1 MIPLQGA
8 RRKMNDWMASQD
20 FLSQNFL
27 NKKHQPR
34 VYTLS
39 LKLIEPQGYRIKVSP
54 GLQKQEV
61 KRNKFFYRKVGSA
74 ITKWGAIEKSP
85 ILLFQLSELENQ
97 YYNMAANFN
106 LYFGGTNNIF
116 VDCSAIN
123 SLNYLLTIT

>member
-27 NKKHQPR
+27 NKKHQSR

-54 GLQKQEV
+54 GLRS
-61 KRNKFFYRKVGSA
+61 KRLRAKKFSTAKFKVR
-74 ITKWGAIEKSP
+74 
-85 ILLFQLSELENQ
+85 
-97 YYNMAANFN
+97 
-106 LYFGGTNNIF
+106 
-116 VDCSAIN
+116 
-123 SLNYLLTIT
+123 